1 MCMLSSDLQGYSMAL
16 SENDTENLDF
26 VSLLPMIYSL
36 VINGPSMKD
45 HDLTRMQLM
54 LLLALS
60 RRERLLMSRVA
71 EYMSS
76 SREQATRA
84 VEHLV
89 KEGYVERLHDETNRT
104 HVFIQ
109 LTPAGS
115 KVVSECH
122 EGFRARIRRS
132 FEGKLS
138 EEEVSA
144 LKGHIA
150 ETVHILDKVV

>member
-45 HDLTRMQLM
+45 HELTRMQLM

-76 SREQATRA
+76 SREQTTRA

-109 LTPAGS
+109 LTPAGR

-122 EGFRARIRRS
+122 DEFRARIRRS
-132 FEGKLS
+132 FEGKLT